1 MTTQPIPTTTDDL
14 VTELE
19 YTAEEYSSVSPGE
32 GDILMRAAERI
43 RELEQAMRWV
53 PVTERLPERGQAILF
68 YVGAYSEIHSGT
80 WQDASFL
87 EHDGY
92 SSWPAHD
99 DPRYGVTHWMPLPEP
114 PK

>member
-43 RELEQAMRWV
+43 RELEQAMRWRDSYDRSDKPGPEVKQIMV
-53 PVTERLPERGQAILF
+53 PTD
-68 YVGAYSEIHSGT
+68 
-80 WQDASFL
+80 DA
-87 EHDGY
+87 GIQIK
-92 SSWPAHD
+92 PASCWEQ
-99 DPRYGVTHWMPLPEP
+99 YTNWMPAPDFPSDFWGENDTDNPL
-114 PK
+114 